1 MNSKPSIP
9 GICRSVTMAHIPFG
23 SFSSSAHA
31 RSALG
36 VVMTFRAGIELKMI
50 SRMDAHVSASST
62 INTDGCIRIVARL
75 SQDEAIANPV
85 HRQKVTW
92 QVRVGFQL
100 LPQTNHMGIHSA
112 RVGKRF
118 VAPH

>member
-9 GICRSVTMAHIPFG
+9 GICRSVTMAHMPFG
-23 SFSSSAHA
+23 SFSSSAQA

-62 INTDGCIRIVARL
+62 ISTDGGIRIVARR
-75 SQDEAIANPV
+75 SGHEAIANAV
-85 HRQKVTW
+85 HRQKVAW
-92 QVRVGFQL
+92 QVRIGFQL
-100 LPQTNHMGIHSA
+100 LPQTNH
-112 RVGKRF
+112 VG
-118 VAPH
+118 